1 MIGEFNLLL
10 WLSLIPSYF
19 LYEYVGTKNIIAT
32 GKLKAVSAS
41 NTGVLMYIIGIVGTY
56 LCVTE
61 GLINMVPM
69 LLGSWLGTYFS
80 VKAEV
85 KADKKSKKNE
95 TSKIIG
101 VGQSPKENEKSKG
114 RKSKTLKKVQTCS
127 CKS

>member
-1 MIGEFNLLL
+1 
-10 WLSLIPSYF
+10 
-19 LYEYVGTKNIIAT
+19 
-32 GKLKAVSAS
+32 
-41 NTGVLMYIIGIVGTY
+41 MYIIGIVGTY

-114 RKSKTLKKVQTCS
+114 YKNKSLKKVQTCS